1 MKVALFFLPRLDSS
15 LGLMSSLYGRFNL
28 GGFLF
33 IHDTMLESF
42 WTISGSVFSRFI
54 CKTSPIWREKYEF
67 LLLSVDE
74 DEQQR
79 LLATCLACAQ
89 VRKPFNLQD
98 ILLLH
103 APFREV
109 VDLPIDQAPTLNN
122 AQAMVLILRE
132 CLRTDNRLRECV
144 DGLHS
149 RQVVLEDLFK
159 GLHPLSVPVCWA
171 NLSSLVRWDGER
183 NSIKAGD
190 LTP

>member
-1 MKVALFFLPRLDSS
+1 
-15 LGLMSSLYGRFNL
+15 
-28 GGFLF
+28 
-33 IHDTMLESF
+33 
-42 WTISGSVFSRFI
+42 
-54 CKTSPIWREKYEF
+54 
-67 LLLSVDE
+67 
-74 DEQQR
+74 
-79 LLATCLACAQ
+79 

-109 VDLPIDQAPTLNN
+109 ADLPIDQAPTLNN